1 MRSSNHH
8 DPERGLL
15 AALKVVAIA
24 AAVVMLGMVAG
35 KSSYTPVPG
44 AVVSPAYVL
53 PARATGPGCSTGG
66 PRRSAIRCRRSTT

>member
-53 PARATGPGCSTGG
+53 PARATGPAGKPAPQAQVSSREGAA
-66 PRRSAIRCRRSTT
+66 P